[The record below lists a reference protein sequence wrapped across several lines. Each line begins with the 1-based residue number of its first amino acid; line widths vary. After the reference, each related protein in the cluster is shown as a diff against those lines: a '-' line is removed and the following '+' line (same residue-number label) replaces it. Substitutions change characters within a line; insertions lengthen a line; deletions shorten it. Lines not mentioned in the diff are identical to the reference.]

1 MALKLYDNLK
11 HSIRYWLL
19 RTLPTCQ
26 QTVEKISESMERSL
40 SLQERINLKLHL
52 WICVW
57 CQWYL
62 EHLHVIRDAARAKAD
77 EPANLLPDRGLSNEA
92 RERMREIVVDG
103 VHGSYL

>member
-1 MALKLYDNLK
+1 MVLKLYDKLK

-19 RTLPTCQ
+19 RTLPTCR

-40 SLQERINLKLHL
+40 SLRERINLKLHL

-62 EHLHVIRDAARAKAD
+62 EHLHIIRETARAKAD
-77 EPANLLPDRGLSNEA
+77 EPPELVSGPGLSDEA
-92 RERMREIVVDG
+92 RERIRRR
-103 VHGSYL
+103 LTNQN

>member
-1 MALKLYDNLK
+1 MALKVYDKLK
-11 HSIRYWLL
+11 HSIRYHLM

-40 SLQERINLKLHL
+40 SLRERIKLKLHL

-62 EHLHVIRDAARAKAD
+62 EHLHVIRETARAKAD
-77 EPANLLPDRGLSNEA
+77 EPADLIPSRNLSSDA
-92 RERMREIVVDG
+92 RERIRRR
-103 VHGSYL
+103 LTNQN